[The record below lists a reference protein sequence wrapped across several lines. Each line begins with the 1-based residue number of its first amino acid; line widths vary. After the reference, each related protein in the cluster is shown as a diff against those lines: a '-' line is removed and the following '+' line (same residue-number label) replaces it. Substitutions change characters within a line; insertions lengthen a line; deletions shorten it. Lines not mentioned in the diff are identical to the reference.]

1 MGADNFFQ
9 VFLLPPGDQ
18 IYFILNFVLLLALLL
33 IALDQSA
40 RQRSAQAAPSAYK
53 AGAVAA
59 AIAWLLLL
67 VGALT
72 ALITGAPAQLIL
84 PPVEALAQV
93 LVVAWLAC
101 AFVASESARYG
112 RLPRTLAIGAT
123 AVLLVGYILTAVGW
137 AAGDGVNFAQSSYG
151 ALWAFATLA
160 LSAAGIA
167 MLAAD
172 LRSVADGPLK
182 IVALGLVAA
191 AEAAAL
197 LGAGPFG
204 DAAGIVRI
212 GFTAFLIVALSV
224 AYRMALRQMSNQRAV
239 GAVTPQPAAQAA
251 GSETPEYAARTSE
264 REQAQL
270 MRALGMML
278 ENATPTLIPQ
288 RIATATTNTL
298 RTDVV
303 LLLTMHDTQYADISI
318 GQDRVMN
325 REITGI
331 SINLNDQPALANAI
345 ERRALRSLLPYR
357 SEDELKDLYS
367 RLDIEPIGP
376 TYFQPLVSQGTLYG
390 MIVTGNPYSGREL
403 DEGEQ
408 ELLKGIGII
417 GANLMALSLAAR
429 DARIEGEGRIIGAM
443 VMGMPP
449 ADAQEEGLK
458 VWNDMRADLEA
469 AHGQIAQLSQQVT
482 LLKLELDDER
492 SRMALALDEG
502 DEGKTISQQ
511 MAAVTEEQ
519 QRLAEDRDRLAARLR
534 EAETALAGASA
545 EDSATVFRAM
555 IEVLERERVE
565 LTEQRERLQGELDG
579 LRMGGAT
586 QPAIVQDMLQRMSEE
601 KARLQ
606 IDRDQLSSKLSDI
619 EMQLNALGVQ
629 GGAVGLT
636 QLISQ
641 LFEQRASL
649 QTRNESLRMERDALL
664 NERVSLENR
673 GMGVG
678 DLQLTQLQTDLTH
691 VATDREAAIKQRDR
705 YRAERDE
712 MAARIE
718 ALKDVQ
724 AQLMA
729 EAAAFEQELTESH
742 IELQELREQLR
753 QLADERS
760 ALVSERDTLIAEHQ
774 GSTLERDQLMARVE
788 GDRGRVQQ
796 LGVDGVGALTRMI
809 EDLSNERG
817 ALERD
822 LNELRNRLAAAENQL
837 ELAQIKGIS
846 KSQGLLKQDS
856 PDVLLGM
863 VQDVRT
869 PMTSIVGYVDL
880 LLGESTGILGEMQRK
895 FLQRISTNV
904 QRLASMLDDLIHV
917 ALLDAGRFTLTP
929 GAVNVTELIEDAI
942 DGAMNALRE
951 KELSLHLNLQEDA
964 PEIIADRE
972 ALSQVVGHLL
982 TNAYLVS
989 PPGADLY
996 ISAHYGTVNA
1006 QAEDGSLTPV
1016 PSMIISFEDRG
1027 GGIALED
1034 QPSVF
1039 ARKYKAEN
1047 PLIQGLG
1054 DTGVGLAI
1062 ARALVEAHSGE
1073 VWLDTHEGIGSTFT
1087 FFIPAQPVLA
1097 TEYQQE

>member
-1 MGADNFFQ
+1 MGADNFLQ

-18 IYFILNFVLLLALLL
+18 IYFILNFVLLLALFLM
-33 IALDQSA
+33 ALDQSM
-40 RQRSAQAAPSAYK
+40 RLRHAQAPRAYVVG
-53 AGAVAA
+53 AGAAS
-59 AIAWLLLL
+59 IAWLLLL
-67 VGALT
+67 AGALL
-72 ALITGAPAQLIL
+72 AVLTGQPAQAVL
-84 PPVEALAQV
+84 PPIEALAQA
-93 LVVAWLAC
+93 LVIAWLAF
-101 AFVASESARYG
+101 ALLTAESTRYG
-112 RLPRTLAIGAT
+112 RLPRTLAISAT
-123 AVLLVGYILTAVGW
+123 AVLFAGYVLTAVGW
-137 AAGDGVNFAQSSYG
+137 AGSSGVNFAQSSYG
-151 ALWAFATLA
+151 TLWALATLA
-160 LSAAGIA
+160 LSVAGIV
-167 MLAAD
+167 MIAAD
-172 LRSVADGPLK
+172 LRSVVDAPLK
-182 IVALGLVAA
+182 IVALGVIAA
-191 AEAAAL
+191 AEGLAL

-204 DAAGIVRI
+204 DASGMVRI
-212 GFTAFLIVALSV
+212 AFTAFLIVSLGV
-224 AYRMALRQMSNQRAV
+224 VYRMALRQLSNHRAA
-239 GAVTPQPAAQAA
+239 GAAPQPAAHMA
-251 GSETPEYAARTSE
+251 GPEAPELSGRASE

-288 RIATATTNTL
+288 RIATAAASSL

-303 LLLTMHDTQYADISI
+303 LLLDIHDTQYADIST

-331 SINLNDQPALANAI
+331 SVNLNDQPTLANAV

-390 MIVTGNPYSGREL
+390 VLVTGNPYSGREL
-403 DEGEQ
+403 DESEQ

-429 DARIEGEGRIIGAM
+429 DARMEGEGRIIGAM
-443 VMGMPP
+443 VLGVPSTG
-449 ADAQEEGLK
+449 AQEEGLK

-502 DEGKTISQQ
+502 DEGKTISQR

-545 EDSATVFRAM
+545 EDSAAVFRAM

-565 LTEQRERLQGELDG
+565 LTGQRERLQDELDG
-579 LRMGGAT
+579 LRAGGAT

-606 IDRDQLSSKLSDI
+606 IDRDQLSGKLSDI

-664 NERVSLENR
+664 NERVGLENR
-673 GMGVG
+673 GPGLG
-678 DLQLTQLQTDLTH
+678 DLQLAQLQTDLTH
-691 VATDREAAIKQRDR
+691 VATDREAAVKQRDR

-712 MAARIE
+712 MSARIE
-718 ALKDVQ
+718 SLKDVQ

-742 IELQELREQLR
+742 AEMQELREQLR
-753 QLADERS
+753 RLADERS
-760 ALVSERDTLIAEHQ
+760 ALASERDTLLAEHQ
-774 GSTLERDQLMARVE
+774 GSALERDQLMARVE

-809 EDLSNERG
+809 EELSNERG

-837 ELAQIKGIS
+837 DMAQIKGIS
-846 KSQGLLKQDS
+846 KPQGLLKQDS
-856 PDVLLGM
+856 PDVLLSM

-880 LLGESTGILGEMQRK
+880 LLGESAGILGEMQRK

-904 QRLASMLDDLIHV
+904 QRLTSMLDDLIHV
-917 ALLDAGRFTLTP
+917 AFLDAGRFTLTP
-929 GAVNVTELIEDAI
+929 APVNVTELIEDAI

-951 KELSLHLNLQEDA
+951 KELSLHLHLQEDA
-964 PEIIADRE
+964 PEIMADRD

-996 ISAHYGTVNA
+996 ISAHHGTVNA
-1006 QAEDGSLTPV
+1006 QAADGSVTPLQAAV
-1016 PSMIISFEDRG
+1016 VAFEDRG

-1034 QPSVF
+1034 QPRVF

-1062 ARALVEAHSGE
+1062 ARALVEAHGGE
-1073 VWLDTHEGIGSTFT
+1073 VWLDTREGIGSTFT

-1097 TEYQQE
+1097 AESWQE